1 MSRSVL
7 KLSGDSIDDYATFSD
22 GWSSKAL
29 DGIEDADGTSTYTIC
44 PPRQRLALRLT

>member
-1 MSRSVL
+1 ML

-22 GWSSKAL
+22 GWSTKAL
-29 DGIEDADGTSTYTIC
+29 DGIEDADGILAYTIC